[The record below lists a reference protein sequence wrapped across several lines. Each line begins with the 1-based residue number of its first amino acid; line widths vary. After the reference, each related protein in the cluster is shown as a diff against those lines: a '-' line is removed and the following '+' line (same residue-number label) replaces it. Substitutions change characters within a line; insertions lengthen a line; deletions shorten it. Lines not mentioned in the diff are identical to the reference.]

1 MTPVYDLSLPGER
14 ERLQAVFIRR
24 EPRER
29 RFLVAMALASKEA
42 RQQYLY
48 KVRAKHGE
56 DAAQQL
62 IADLRAYKRGRE

>member
-29 RFLVAMALASKEA
+29 RLLTALALGSKA
-42 RQQYLY
+42 DRQEYLY

-56 DAAQQL
+56 DAAVQL
-62 IADLRAYKRGRE
+62 LADLRAYKR